1 MSLFQYETLYVFLVV
16 GLILVVVCSIIAIKL
31 TNQYGKIIGSPM
43 RHSSCSESLIEK
55 LDETSS
61 PSLKADI
68 FLQLMQTGYVL
79 VHKQINEGN
88 KYSDSKQT
96 ERFKLSLTT
105 DVIQSINEI
114 EGKDLC

>member
-1 MSLFQYETLYVFLVV
+1 MSLFQYETLYVFLVI
-16 GLILVVVCSIIAIKL
+16 GLVLVVVCSIIAIK
-31 TNQYGKIIGSPM
+31 
-43 RHSSCSESLIEK
+43 HSSCSESLIEK